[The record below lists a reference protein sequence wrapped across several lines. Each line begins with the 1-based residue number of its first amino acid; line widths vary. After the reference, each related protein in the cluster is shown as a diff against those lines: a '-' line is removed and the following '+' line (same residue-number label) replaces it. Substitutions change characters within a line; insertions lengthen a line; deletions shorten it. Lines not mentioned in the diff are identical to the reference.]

1 MFTLSKTRLA
11 ISVLIIIAVISTIAS
26 TVAVFNLA
34 QNRQINS
41 LRSRVSTLALTIDT
55 NDIKLLAGSE
65 ADIGTTPYEN
75 IKSKLTNLKQV
86 NSDIKFVYL
95 MSIQD
100 KEVIF
105 LADSE
110 PEDSEDYSPPGQ
122 VYDEVT
128 PILYNSFRNQGPMQ
142 EVSSDRWGKWLSV
155 FAPITDQATGEVV
168 AIAGFDMP
176 YESYL
181 ISLIFACAIPVS
193 IGLILIIL
201 LVGAWIVAKKD
212 ENLLHIRSEYISIAA
227 HDLRTPLTGIK
238 WAVSS
243 LVNSKPTAPPHY
255 QTTLKQI
262 TKTAD
267 NMIISVNELL
277 DGSALESG
285 KVKKLVIAPL
295 KLQEIIQT
303 AFKPLEMSAQEKAI
317 AVEWNIPKKSITIH
331 GDNDKLRRVFANL
344 FSNAIKYS
352 KNKGKIVVAIEEK
365 NDKAIISVTD
375 SGIGIPKGEQN
386 AVFEGY
392 FRASNAKEHTS
403 QGTGLGLYYVKN
415 VISSHGG
422 QVNLASKPGKG
433 TVVTITLPVIKT
445 TV

>member
-1 MFTLSKTRLA
+1 M
-11 ISVLIIIAVISTIAS
+11 
-26 TVAVFNLA
+26 
-34 QNRQINS
+34 
-41 LRSRVSTLALTIDT
+41 ALTVDVK
-55 NDIKLLAGSE
+55 DIKLLSGSE
-65 ADIGTTPYEN
+65 TDIGTTPYN
-75 IKSKLTNLKQV
+75 NLKSKLINLKQV

-95 MSIQD
+95 MDIQD
-100 KEVIF
+100 TQVIF

-110 PEDSEDYSPPGQ
+110 LEDSEDYSPPGQ

-155 FAPITDQATGEVV
+155 FAPITDPETGEVV

-176 YESYL
+176 YQAYITS
-181 ISLIFACAIPVS
+181 IIFASAIPVS
-193 IGLILIIL
+193 IGLILIVL

-212 ENLLHIRSEYISIAA
+212 ENLLHLRSEYISIAA

-243 LVNSKPTAPPHY
+243 LVNSRPPAPPHY

-285 KVKKLVIAPL
+285 KVKKLVITPL
-295 KLQEIIQT
+295 KLNDVIQA
-303 AFKPLEMSAQEKAI
+303 AFRPLEMSAEEKSL
-317 AVEWNIPKKSITIH
+317 VVVWDMPKKSVTIH
-331 GDNDKLRRVFANL
+331 GDTDKLRRVFANL

-352 KNKGKIVVAIEEK
+352 KNKGKISVSIQEKNNVAEVAI
-365 NDKAIISVTD
+365 TD
-375 SGIGIPKGEQN
+375 SGIGIPANEQS
-386 AVFEGY
+386 AVFDGY
-392 FRASNAKEHTS
+392 FRASNAKKHTA

-415 VISSHGG
+415 VVASHGG
-422 QVNLASKPGKG
+422 RVSLNSKPGKG
-433 TVVTITLPVIKT
+433 TTIKVFIPTIKT